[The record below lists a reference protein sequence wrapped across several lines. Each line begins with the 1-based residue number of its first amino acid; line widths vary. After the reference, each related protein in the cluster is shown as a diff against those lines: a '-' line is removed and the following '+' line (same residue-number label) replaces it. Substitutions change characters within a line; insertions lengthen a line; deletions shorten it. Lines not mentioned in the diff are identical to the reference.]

1 MKSGAL
7 STVVFLPKICVD
19 TPVQCSFNMKNQQVR
34 KHTVKT
40 TYFYSSNFGENA
52 NVFLQYDF
60 VKMLIFWSF
69 LIFFANSDQNYQ
81 NLTEQESLLFYI
93 KNPKLNSRMAM
104 LKKHTFSIKKNDNS
118 MFRWSDSLWYFRCFY
133 LYFYFLK
140 SYKKSGV
147 PSNIAWKKISRI
159 VSFSRK
165 SVIFMMTFDRLS
177 TVGYLLDIDEI
188 MVSACI
194 QNTNLTRNSAKS
206 VKKNMIC
213 NKKTPIFCDFVSLSC
228 STGMEF

>member
-1 MKSGAL
+1 
-7 STVVFLPKICVD
+7 
-19 TPVQCSFNMKNQQVR
+19 
-34 KHTVKT
+34 
-40 TYFYSSNFGENA
+40 
-52 NVFLQYDF
+52 
-60 VKMLIFWSF
+60 
-69 LIFFANSDQNYQ
+69 
-81 NLTEQESLLFYI
+81 
-93 KNPKLNSRMAM
+93 
-104 LKKHTFSIKKNDNS
+104 

-165 SVIFMMTFDRLS
+165 SVIFMMTFWS
-177 TVGYLLDIDEI
+177 TLNSGISLDIDE
-188 MVSACI
+188 MMFSACI

-213 NKKTPIFCDFVSLSC
+213 NKKAPIFCDFVSLSC
-228 STGMEF
+228 STGREFLQNVSTFRTSKHSPSWEFHSESHFFTTWKRLCYLVKPKNTKISDLC